1 MAELVSTMSQGQSS
15 LPQNKEAQLRSYQV
29 HLKDNVRAMFDNFSE
44 IMKLARIEE
53 DGQLLRATQI
63 DQDHYE
69 MQVRAA
75 NIVKAGESLMKLVSD
90 LKQFLIL
97 NDFPSVNESISYNA
111 TVARDMQGSIDK
123 KLMML
128 RDDMASELY
137 DLEEEYYSSVYK

>member
-1 MAELVSTMSQGQSS
+1 MSQGQSS

-29 HLKDNVRAMFDNFSE
+29 HLKDNVRSMFDNFTE
-44 IMKLARIEE
+44 IIRLARIEE

-97 NDFPSVNESISYNA
+97 NDFPSVNEAISHNA
-111 TVARDMQGSIDK
+111 SLYKDMQTAIDK
-123 KLMML
+123 KLMNL
-128 RDDMASELY
+128 RDEMSADLYELE
-137 DLEEEYYSSVYK
+137 DEYYSSINK